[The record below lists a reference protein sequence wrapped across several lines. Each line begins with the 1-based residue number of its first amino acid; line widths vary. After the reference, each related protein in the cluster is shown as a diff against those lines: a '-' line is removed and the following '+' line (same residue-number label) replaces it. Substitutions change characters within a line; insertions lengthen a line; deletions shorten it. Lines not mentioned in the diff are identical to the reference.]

1 MSATNGYPFL
11 TKKAIASRVRS
22 DREYALDTFR
32 LLLARSAERTAE
44 TRGASGFMASHAG
57 VVRELA
63 ATMEERPLNDAE
75 HAKLAALL
83 CHYTKQ
89 LAAHFRTID
98 LQARPELLQIA
109 SVFSAIPGAGP
120 RTSDTTEGDDDG
132 GDEGDAVSE
141 GDVSADAE
149 APAIVEAPVRRR
161 PGRPKGSRNRSK
173 EEREKD
179 KKRRGRRK

>member
-57 VVRELA
+57 IVRELA

-89 LAAHFRTID
+89 LAAHFRSVE

-109 SVFSAIPGAGP
+109 SVFSAIPGAGA
-120 RTSDTTEGDDDG
+120 RTADSHEGD
-132 GDEGDAVSE
+132 GDADDDDSGASEAEVSV
-141 GDVSADAE
+141 DADA
-149 APAIVEAPVRRR
+149 PVIVDAPVRRR

>member
-1 MSATNGYPFL
+1 MSATNGYPFI
-11 TKKAIASRVRS
+11 TKKAIASRLRS

-32 LLLARSAERTAE
+32 LLLARTAERTAE

-57 VVRELA
+57 IVRELVG
-63 ATMEERPLNDAE
+63 TMEERPLNDAE

-89 LAAHFRTID
+89 LAAHFRSVE
-98 LQARPELLQIA
+98 LQARPELFQIA
-109 SVFSAIPGAGP
+109 SVFSAIPDAGP
-120 RTSDTTEGDDDG
+120 RTADMSEGDDHA

-141 GDVSADAE
+141 EDVSADAE
-149 APAIVEAPVRRR
+149 ASAIVEAPVRRR

>member
-11 TKKAIASRVRS
+11 SKRAIAERIRA
-22 DREYALDTFR
+22 DRAYALETFR
-32 LLLARSAERTAE
+32 LLLARTAERTAE
-44 TRGASGFMASHAG
+44 THGASGFMASHAG
-57 VVRELA
+57 TVRELA
-63 ATMEERPLNDAE
+63 TTLEERPFDDAE
-75 HAKLAALL
+75 HVKLAKLL

-89 LAAHFRTID
+89 LAAHFRTIE
-98 LQARPELLQIA
+98 LQARPELLQVA

-120 RTSDTTEGDDDG
+120 RPADTTEGDDDG

-149 APAIVEAPVRRR
+149 APAIVEVPMRRR